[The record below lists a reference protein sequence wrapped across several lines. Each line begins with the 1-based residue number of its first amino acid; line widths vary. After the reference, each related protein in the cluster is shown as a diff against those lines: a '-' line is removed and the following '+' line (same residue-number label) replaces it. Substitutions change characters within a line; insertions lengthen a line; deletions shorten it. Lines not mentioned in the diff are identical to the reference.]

1 MRKQGIK
8 MRAVLLLATA
18 ALVVS
23 PVLTVTAAA
32 TKKDVS
38 SAKDKKSA
46 LEQEKKKTE
55 EAIQSLQGLK
65 SDTESYVRELDSKM
79 DTLQAQLTELED
91 HISGKEKSIEETGIK
106 LKEAQETE
114 EKQYASMKKRIRY
127 MYEKGDSSYLN
138 LLLGSHSLSEL
149 LNRAEYVSKISEYD
163 RKMLNQYVATKE
175 SIAENKKKLET
186 EKTELQDMKVQTEA
200 KQDSVQLL
208 LDEKN
213 QELQKVNAQIGEKS
227 AQAKAYEDDIKAQ
240 ETKIAQMEAEIKKKE
255 EEERAAKAAKEAARK
270 AAEEAAKK
278 AAAAAGKTYKPSSK
292 GDTSTK
298 TTTTA
303 GSSKLR
309 WPCPSSG
316 RITSGYGSRKSPT
329 AGASSNHKG
338 IDISASSGSSIVAAA
353 GGTVSIATYSY
364 SAGNYVVINHGNG
377 LSTVYMHCSQLLVS
391 AGDTV
396 KAGQTIAKVG
406 STGYSTGSHLH
417 FAVRK
422 NGSYVNPSSYVSP

>member
-1 MRKQGIK
+1 MKKQGLKI
-8 MRAVLLLATA
+8 RAALFLVTA
-18 ALVVS
+18 ALASS
-23 PVLTVTAAA
+23 PVLTSVAAA

-55 EAIQSLQGLK
+55 EAIKSLQGLK
-65 SDTESYVRELDSKM
+65 SNTESYVKELDTKMNDLQSQVTKLENNISSK
-79 DTLQAQLTELED
+79 Q
-91 HISGKEKSIEETGIK
+91 KSIDETAVK
-106 LKEAQETE
+106 LEEAQKTE
-114 EKQYASMKKRIRY
+114 KKQYASMKMRIKY

-138 LLLGSHSLSEL
+138 LLLEARSLSEL

-163 RKMLNQYVATKE
+163 RKMLDQYVATKE
-175 SIAENKKKLET
+175 SIADSKKKLET
-186 EKTELQDMKVQTEA
+186 EKTELQEMKT
-200 KQDSVQLL
+200 QLL
-208 LDEKN
+208 LNEKN
-213 QELQKVNAQIGEKS
+213 KELQNVNAQIGEKS

-240 ETKIAQMEAEIKKKE
+240 EAKIVQMEAEIKKKE
-255 EEERAAKAAKEAARK
+255 
-270 AAEEAAKK
+270 AEEAAKK
-278 AAAAAGKTYKPSSK
+278 AAEEAARKAAAAGKTNNSTAK
-292 GDTSTK
+292 GNTGS
-298 TTTTA
+298 TTTTST
-303 GSSKLR
+303 GSSSLR
-309 WPCPSSG
+309 WPCPASG
-316 RITSGYGSRKSPT
+316 RITSGYGKRKSPT

-338 IDISASSGSSIVAAA
+338 IDISASTGSSIVAAA

-364 SAGNYVVINHGNG
+364 SAGNYVVVNHGNG